1 MSSASAEFGTTRGQ
15 RSAAVWPAYAVLG
28 VLGLLP
34 VAGVLAF
41 GLSADSFD
49 LRGAGGPLL
58 AYAAGVLSVASPCVL
73 PLVPIYL
80 TQVAGASI
88 EDGRIAA
95 SRAAVLRQA
104 AAFLLGLAAVFIAL
118 GAGAGALGYFLQ
130 DHQRELQ
137 QGAGIVVIVLGASL
151 VPSYGRGSLFKS
163 AAMLAA
169 VSVLLVGIVEV
180 ADIRGDRARVGLLMA
195 AALVAWL
202 KFSGVVQ
209 FSLLSRTMQ
218 FDPGVGRKAGYVRS
232 AVTGAALAAGWT
244 PCVGPVLGGILS
256 LASQSGDVVTGTYL
270 LGFYALGFSVPFL
283 AAALAVSD
291 ATRMVRALQ
300 RWTPAVEV
308 AAALMLI
315 GLGVLLLS
323 GKLSAL
329 NQYFGF
335 SQVDSTL

>member
-1 MSSASAEFGTTRGQ
+1 MLL
-15 RSAAVWPAYAVLG
+15 AVM
-28 VLGLLP
+28 GLLP
-34 VAGVLAF
+34 VIAVVAF
-41 GLSADSFD
+41 GLSYDSFD

-88 EDGRIAA
+88 EDGRIVA
-95 SRAAVLRQA
+95 SRSVVLRQA
-104 AAFLLGLAAVFIAL
+104 AAFLLGLTVVFVAL
-118 GAGAGALGYFLQ
+118 GASAGAIGFFLQ
-130 DHQRELQ
+130 DHLRELQ
-137 QGAGIVVIVLGASL
+137 QAAGVIVIVLGASL

-163 AAMLAA
+163 AAMLSGLA
-169 VSVLLVGIVEV
+169 VLLVGIVEF
-180 ADIRGDRARVGLLMA
+180 ADLRGDRIRVSLLMGA
-195 AALVAWL
+195 AVLAWL
-202 KFSGVVQ
+202 KFSGLVQ

-218 FDPGVGRKAGYVRS
+218 IDTGTSRRVSYTRS

-270 LGFYALGFSVPFL
+270 LAFYALGFSVPFV
-283 AAALAVSD
+283 AAAMALSD

-300 RWTPAVEV
+300 RWGPVVEV
-308 AAALMLI
+308 IAAVMLI
-315 GLGVLLLS
+315 ALGVLLLS

-335 SQVDSTL
+335 SEVGSKL